1 MNVLVT
7 GATGFLGSHLCPR
20 LINEGYNVTIL
31 RRSSSD
37 TTYLKGLNL
46 NHMVGDITDS
56 VAVDRA
62 VKEQDMVIHAAAQ
75 IGQHSNRELQTRV
88 NVDGTKNVVVA
99 SKKYQVKRLLYVSSI
114 ATIGIP
120 FGPNFTADETFP
132 LTIEKNDLN
141 YYISKQQSEEEVL
154 KGCKNGLDTLIVNPA
169 WIFGPFWSSFRGG
182 ELIDK
187 VERNLIVPYFFGG
200 ICAVHVN
207 DVVNGILN
215 ALKQGRKG
223 ERYILG
229 GENLSYRLIAEIAS
243 DCLGLKRIF
252 IPVPSFVTGMM
263 AKIFE
268 MINKFTG
275 KRPYL
280 TFDEHRYVN
289 RYHYYDS
296 SKAVKELQYKYRPF
310 KKIVEE
316 YIEYKR
322 IKNTP

>member
-1 MNVLVT
+1 
-7 GATGFLGSHLCPR
+7 
-20 LINEGYNVTIL
+20 
-31 RRSSSD
+31 
-37 TTYLKGLNL
+37 
-46 NHMVGDITDS
+46 
-56 VAVDRA
+56 
-62 VKEQDMVIHAAAQ
+62 MVIHAAAQ

-120 FGPNFTADETFP
+120 FSPNSPADETFP
-132 LTIEKNDLN
+132 FSLEKHCSSYL
-141 YYISKQQSEEEVL
+141 ISKRQSEEEVL
-154 KGCKNGLDTLIVNPA
+154 KECTNGLDAVIVNPA

-229 GENLSYRLIAEIAS
+229 GENLSYRLIAEIAA

-252 IPVPSFVTGMM
+252 IPVPSFVTGTM

-268 MINKFTG
+268 MVNKFSG

-296 SKAVKELQYKYRPF
+296 SKAMKELQYQYRPF
-310 KKIVEE
+310 KKIVED

>member
-1 MNVLVT
+1 
-7 GATGFLGSHLCPR
+7 
-20 LINEGYNVTIL
+20 
-31 RRSSSD
+31 
-37 TTYLKGLNL
+37 
-46 NHMVGDITDS
+46 MVGDITDS

-62 VKEQDMVIHAAAQ
+62 VREQDMVIHAAAQ

-88 NVDGTKNVVVA
+88 NVNGTQNVVA
-99 SKKYQVKRLLYVSSI
+99 ACIKYRIKRLLHVSSI
-114 ATIGIP
+114 ATIGVSVYP
-120 FGPNFTADETFP
+120 DHPADETFP
-132 LTIEKNDLN
+132 FDFKRLDTS
-141 YYISKQQSEEEVL
+141 YHTSKRRAEEEVM
-154 KGCKNGLDTLIVNPA
+154 KGVSNGLDAVIVNPG
-169 WIFGPFWSSFRGG
+169 WIFGPFGNSFQGS
-182 ELIDK
+182 EFVEK
-187 VERNLIVPYFFGG
+187 VRRSRIIPCFRGG
-200 ICAVHVN
+200 ICAVHVS
-207 DVVNGILN
+207 DVIDGILS
-215 ALKQGRKG
+215 ALKQGRNG

-229 GENLSYRLIAEIAS
+229 GENISFHRIAELSAE
-243 DCLGLKRIF
+243 CLGLKRIF

-296 SKAVKELQYKYRPF
+296 SKAMRELQYKYLSF

>member
-20 LINEGYNVTIL
+20 LINEGYNITIL

-56 VAVDRA
+56 VAVERA

-114 ATIGIP
+114 VTIGIP
-120 FGPNFTADETFP
+120 FGPNSTADETFP

-141 YYISKQQSEEEVL
+141 YYISKQRAEEEVM
-154 KGCKNGLDTLIVNPA
+154 KGVYNGLDAVIVNPG
-169 WIFGPFWSSFRGG
+169 WVFGHFGNRFQGSEFVEKVRRSRIIPCFR
-182 ELIDK
+182 
-187 VERNLIVPYFFGG
+187 GG
-200 ICAVHVN
+200 ICAVHIN
-207 DVVNGILN
+207 DVIDGILS
-215 ALKQGRKG
+215 ALKQGRNG

-229 GENLSYRLIAEIAS
+229 GENISFHRIAEISAE
-243 DCLGLKRIF
+243 CLGLKRIF

-296 SKAVKELQYKYRPF
+296 SKARKELQYRYRPF
-310 KKIVEE
+310 KKIIEE
-316 YIEYKR
+316 YIESKR